1 MNAPKDLAILLTPV
15 LPLPNRSGRALRAW
29 DWLLELSRTHQVHVG
44 VTEGFDAQ
52 DIGPN
57 YPAAGVWPMSDGMF
71 HPNRF
76 LRFTGLLFPP
86 SGLFFRGLLVD
97 WLYPQS
103 HAPVRALVAK
113 LGHAS
118 VKRIVVFRFYL
129 HDVGR
134 AIASLCP
141 DARLELDMDDLESAT
156 RLSAAR
162 CLARMGRPKEALRS
176 LMAAAQYALLER
188 FIVKGY
194 DAVWLAA
201 KEDAQGLSHRGIPN
215 LGVRPNRLACPRH
228 SPDPVFSQGATAR
241 FLFVGSLDYPPNQEA
256 VLYLLNQI
264 QPLLEQCL
272 ARPWTFRVVGRRAPK
287 DLVRR
292 IAASDRV
299 EFFPDADHL
308 AEHYARADVVLVP
321 LLAGGGTKLKTIEA
335 FAHRRAVISSR
346 EGVRGLAV
354 ESGVHYLHAQTAWE
368 FAQAIAQLLQDPAL
382 ADQVSRAGQAHYFE
396 HHRLA

>member
-1 MNAPKDLAILLTPV
+1 MNASKDVAILLTPV
-15 LPLPNRSGRALRAW
+15 LPLPDRSGRALRAW
-29 DWLLELSRTHQVHVG
+29 DWLLELSRSHQVHVL

-71 HPNRF
+71 HPNRL
-76 LRFTGLLFPP
+76 LRLVGLLFPP
-86 SGLFFRGLLVD
+86 SGLFFRGLVVD
-97 WLYPQS
+97 WWYPQS
-103 HAPVRALVAK
+103 HAPVRALAAK
-113 LGHAS
+113 LGHES

-134 AIASLCP
+134 AVASPFP

-156 RLSAAR
+156 RLSVAR

-176 LMAAAQYALLER
+176 LLAAVQYALLER

-201 KEDAQGLSHRGIPN
+201 KEDAKRLSDSGIPN
-215 LGVRPNRLACPRH
+215 LGARPNRLACPRH
-228 SPDPVFSQGATAR
+228 SLDQGVGQAATAR

-256 VLYLLNQI
+256 VLCLLNEV
-264 QPLLEQCL
+264 QPILEQCL

-292 IAASDRV
+292 IEASDRV
-299 EFFPDADHL
+299 EFLPDADHL
-308 AEHYARADVVLVP
+308 ADHYAHADLVLVP

-335 FAHRRAVISSR
+335 FAHRRAVVSSR

-354 ESGVHYLHAQTAWE
+354 ESGVHYLHAQTASE
-368 FAQAIAQLLQDPAL
+368 FAQAIAQLLHDSAL
-382 ADQVSRAGQAHYFE
+382 ADRVSRAGQAYYSQ